1 MQAPHKPATTQ
12 PTADDI
18 VFCPKCN
25 MNLFAPLSVYAITK
39 NDLIGE
45 QQLSQSLT
53 AIQCCECRTV
63 LPLSQLNE
71 FTKAQ
76 LEKSATTAPQEL
88 LEDDKKEESEI
99 QW

>member
-25 MNLFAPLSVYAITK
+25 MNLFAPLSIYAITK

-76 LEKSATTAPQEL
+76 LEKSAAAQQEL
-88 LEDDKKEESEI
+88 LEDDKKEVSTV
-99 QW
+99 Q